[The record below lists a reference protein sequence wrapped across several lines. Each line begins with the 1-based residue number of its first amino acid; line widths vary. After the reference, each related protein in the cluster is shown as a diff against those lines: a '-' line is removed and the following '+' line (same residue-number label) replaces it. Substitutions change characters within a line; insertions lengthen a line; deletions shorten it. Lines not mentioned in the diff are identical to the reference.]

1 MKDSFQTKK
10 RDEQS
15 HLWLC
20 SIVVVG
26 IGYPLHC
33 SVRWVSSGCGWEGA
47 VVLRTD
53 GGSNVNHDAVDVT
66 LKLCSLTKIMF
77 DTDAYY
83 PDNKIK
89 FDLFKYPLNFM
100 ESRTSG

>member
-1 MKDSFQTKK
+1 MKDNVKKKEK

-15 HLWLC
+15 YLWLC

-26 IGYPLHC
+26 MEYLSRC

-47 VVLRTD
+47 MVEED
-53 GGSNVNHDAVDVT
+53 GWWWKRNESNVNRDAVDVT
-66 LKLCSLTKIMF
+66 LKLHSPTKITF
-77 DTDAYY
+77 DTDIYQ

-89 FDLFKYPLNFM
+89 I
-100 ESRTSG
+100 